1 MSPTPVTSA
10 APLSAGRERTLLW
23 LLALTQFTIVVDFM
37 VMMPLGPQIMQAFSI
52 GPAAFAAA
60 VSAYSWCA
68 GISGLLAAT
77 YIDRFDRRK
86 MLLAVYALFALSNLV
101 CAMATNYHALLLSR
115 AFAGL
120 TGGVL
125 GSLVLAI
132 IGDVIPPQRR
142 GTAMGVVMTSFSLA
156 AVAGVPLGVVLGA
169 HFGWSSPFFE
179 LVLLSAAIW
188 AGAWKVVPS
197 LRAHIRVPAV
207 PLSRTIPELWS
218 LMREPA
224 HLRGYGLTALVMGAH
239 MLIVPFISPTFVG
252 NLGVQPEDISLIYM
266 AGGFATFFSSRTVGR
281 LADRFGT
288 RRIFRAAAVASLLPA
303 LFITHLPQLPLWA
316 LIVFFPFFLV
326 TANARMIPVQALLTT
341 VPEPH
346 RRGAFMSVNSAVQQ
360 IATGTGAWIGGLM
373 LTTSPSGRISGYGI
387 NGWVCCAC
395 IVFAMWWVGK
405 VRSNAVDA
413 QTPATRAAA
422 ADSVIEA

>member
-1 MSPTPVTSA
+1 MTPPVPTA
-10 APLSAGRERTLLW
+10 APLLAPGRERALLW
-23 LLALTQFTIVVDFM
+23 LLALTQFTIIVDFM
-37 VMMPLGPQIMQAFSI
+37 VMMPMGPQIMQAFTV

-77 YIDRFDRRK
+77 YIDRFDRRR
-86 MLLAVYALFALSNLV
+86 LLLVVYALFALSNLI
-101 CAMATNYHALLLSR
+101 CALATNYHALLLSR

-142 GTAMGVVMTSFSLA
+142 GAAMGVVMTSFSLA

-179 LVLLSAAIW
+179 LVVLSVAIW
-188 AGAWKVVPS
+188 VGAWKVIPS
-197 LRAHIRVPAV
+197 LTAHIRVPAV
-207 PLSRTIPELWS
+207 PLSRTLPDLWS

-224 HLRGYGLTALVMGAH
+224 HLRGFALTALVMGAH
-239 MLIVPFISPTFVG
+239 MLIVPFISPNFVG
-252 NLGVQPEDISLIYM
+252 NLGVQPESISLIYM
-266 AGGFATFFSSRTVGR
+266 AGGAAMFFTSRAVGR
-281 LADRFGT
+281 MADRFGK
-288 RRIFRAAAVASLLPA
+288 REVFRIAALCSLLPA
-303 LFITHLPQLPLWA
+303 LFMTHLPQLPLWG
-316 LIVFFPFFLV
+316 LILFFPFFIV
-326 TANARMIPVQALLTT
+326 SGNARMIPVQALLTT

-373 LTTSPSGRISGYGI
+373 LTISPSGHISGYGT

-395 IVFAMWWVGK
+395 IVLAMWWVGK
-405 VRSNAVDA
+405 VQSYGESPASA
-413 QTPATRAAA
+413 QPVRAA
-422 ADSVIEA
+422 

>member
-1 MSPTPVTSA
+1 MSSSSA
-10 APLSAGRERTLLW
+10 IPAPLLTPGRERSLLW

-37 VMMPLGPQIMQAFSI
+37 VMMPLGPQIMQAFTIS
-52 GPAAFAAA
+52 PAAFAAA

-86 MLLAVYALFALSNLV
+86 MMLAVYALFALSNLI
-101 CAMATNYHALLLSR
+101 CALATNYHALLLSR

-125 GSLVLAI
+125 SSLVLAI

-142 GTAMGVVMTSFSLA
+142 GAAMGVVMTSFSLA

-169 HFGWSSPFFE
+169 HYGWSSPFFE
-179 LVLLSAAIW
+179 LVLLSALIW
-188 AGAWKVVPS
+188 GGAWKIVPS
-197 LRAHIRVPAV
+197 LTAHIRVPAV
-207 PLSRTIPELWS
+207 PLSRTLPELRS

-224 HLRGYGLTALVMGAH
+224 HLRGYGLTAIVMGAH
-239 MLIVPFISPTFVG
+239 MMIVPFISPTLVG
-252 NLGVQPEDISLIYM
+252 NLGVRPEDISLIYM
-266 AGGFATFFSSRTVGR
+266 AGGFATFFSARAVGR

-288 RRIFRAAAVASLLPA
+288 REVFRAAALASLLPA

-326 TANARMIPVQALLTT
+326 TANSRMIPVQALLTT
-341 VPEPH
+341 VPEAH

-373 LTTSPSGRISGYGI
+373 LSTSPSGRISGYGA
-387 NGWVCCAC
+387 NGWLCCAC
-395 IVFAMWWVGK
+395 IVFAMWWVGR
-405 VRSNAVDA
+405 VRPYAYDA
-413 QTPATRAAA
+413 RDGAAA
-422 ADSVIEA
+422 RTA

>member
-1 MSPTPVTSA
+1 MSPSSALPTPA
-10 APLSAGRERTLLW
+10 LPPGRERTLLW

-37 VMMPLGPQIMQAFSI
+37 VMMPLGPQIMQAFTIS
-52 GPAAFAAA
+52 PAAFAAA

-86 MLLAVYALFALSNLV
+86 MLLVVYALFALSNLV

-142 GTAMGVVMTSFSLA
+142 GAAMGVVMTSFSLA

-169 HFGWSSPFFE
+169 HYGWSSPFFE
-179 LVLLSAAIW
+179 LVLLSAVIW
-188 AGAWKVVPS
+188 AGAWKVVPR
-197 LRAHIRVPAV
+197 LTAHIRIPPV
-207 PLSRTIPELWS
+207 PLSRTLPDLWS
-218 LMREPA
+218 LMREPS
-224 HLRGYGLTALVMGAH
+224 HLRGFGLTAIVMGAH
-239 MLIVPFISPTFVG
+239 MMIVPFISPFLVG
-252 NLGVQPEDISLIYM
+252 NLGVEPENISLIYM
-266 AGGFATFFSSRTVGR
+266 AGGAATFFTSRAVGR
-281 LADRFGT
+281 LADRYGK
-288 RRIFRAAAVASLLPA
+288 RQVFRAAALASLVPA

-316 LIVFFPFFLV
+316 LILFFPFFLV

-341 VPEPH
+341 VPEAH

-373 LTTSPSGRISGYGI
+373 LTTSPSGQISGYGV
-387 NGWVCCAC
+387 NGWLCCAC
-395 IVFAMWWVGK
+395 IVFSMWWVSK
-405 VRSNAVDA
+405 VRPYAYDARTAEAVR
-413 QTPATRAAA
+413 AT
-422 ADSVIEA
+422 

>member
-1 MSPTPVTSA
+1 MSSSSALPTPVL
-10 APLSAGRERTLLW
+10 PPRRERTLLW

-37 VMMPLGPQIMQAFSI
+37 VMMPLGPQIMQAFTIS
-52 GPAAFAAA
+52 PAAFAAA

-86 MLLAVYALFALSNLV
+86 MLLVVYALFALSNLV

-142 GTAMGVVMTSFSLA
+142 GAAMGVVMTSFSLA

-169 HFGWSSPFFE
+169 HYGWSSPFFE
-179 LVLLSAAIW
+179 LVLLSAVIW
-188 AGAWKVVPS
+188 AGAWKVVPT
-197 LRAHIRVPAV
+197 LTAHIRIPPV
-207 PLSRTIPELWS
+207 PLSRTLPDLWS
-218 LMREPA
+218 LMREPS
-224 HLRGYGLTALVMGAH
+224 HLRGFGLTAIVMGAH
-239 MLIVPFISPTFVG
+239 MVIVPFISPFLVG
-252 NLGVQPEDISLIYM
+252 NLGVEPENISLIYM
-266 AGGFATFFSSRTVGR
+266 AGGAATFFTSRAVGR
-281 LADRFGT
+281 LADRYGK
-288 RRIFRAAAVASLLPA
+288 RQVFRAAALASLLPA

-341 VPEPH
+341 VPEAH

-373 LTTSPSGRISGYGI
+373 LTTSSGGQISGYGV
-387 NGWVCCAC
+387 NGWLCCAC
-395 IVFAMWWVGK
+395 IVFSMWWVSK
-405 VRSNAVDA
+405 VRPYAYDARTAEAVR
-413 QTPATRAAA
+413 AT
-422 ADSVIEA
+422 